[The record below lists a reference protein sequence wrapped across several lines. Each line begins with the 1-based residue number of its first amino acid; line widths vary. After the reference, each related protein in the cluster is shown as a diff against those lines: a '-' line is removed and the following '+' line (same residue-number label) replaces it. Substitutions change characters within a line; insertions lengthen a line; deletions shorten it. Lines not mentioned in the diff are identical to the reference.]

1 MSIDRH
7 HRDRLLACTSLCV
20 VGAGLALGAALGA
33 SRLGLYVPASGP
45 GSLADATSILG
56 NNLRVLA
63 LVIAASL
70 LQPRGIP
77 GLSPGFLPLWLT
89 DLAVGGF
96 VVINLMAL
104 GGVLG
109 ALGLE
114 AFVRVIPH
122 APFEVGGYLI
132 AIVAYLRARDGLL
145 DRNAAIVR
153 LALAT
158 ALLVCGAF
166 VESYVSGAL
175 A

>member
-1 MSIDRH
+1 VSVDNP
-7 HRDRLLACTSLCV
+7 HRDRFLASTSLCV
-20 VGAGLALGAALGA
+20 LGAGLVLGAALGA
-33 SRLGLYVPASGP
+33 SRLGLYVPPSGP
-45 GSLADATSILG
+45 GALAEAMTILG

-89 DLAVGGF
+89 DLAVGVF
-96 VVINLMAL
+96 VVANLVAL

-109 ALGLE
+109 ALGLD
-114 AFVRVIPH
+114 ALVRVIPH

-132 AIVAYLRARDGLL
+132 AIVAYLRTRDGLL
-145 DRNAAIVR
+145 DRNAVIAR
-153 LALAT
+153 FFLAA
-158 ALLVCGAF
+158 ALLICGAF

>member
-1 MSIDRH
+1 MSVDRH
-7 HRDRLLACTSLCV
+7 HRDRLLASTSLCV
-20 VGAGLALGAALGA
+20 LGAGLALGAALGA
-33 SRLGLYVPASGP
+33 SRLGLYVPPSGP
-45 GSLADATSILG
+45 GSLADATAILA
-56 NNLRVLA
+56 NNLQALA

-89 DLAVGGF
+89 DLAVGTF
-96 VVINLMAL
+96 VFVNLVAL
-104 GGVLG
+104 GTAVG
-109 ALGLE
+109 ALGLD

-132 AIVAYLRARDGLL
+132 AIVTYLRARDGLL
-145 DRNAAIVR
+145 DRNAAITR
-153 LALAT
+153 LATAT
-158 ALLVCGAF
+158 ALLLCGAF

>member
-7 HRDRLLACTSLCV
+7 HRDRFLAGASLCV
-20 VGAGLALGAALGA
+20 VGAGLALGTALGA
-33 SRLGLYVPASGP
+33 SRLGLYVPPSGP
-45 GSLADATSILG
+45 GSPADATAILG
-56 NNLRVLA
+56 NNLQVLA

-89 DLAVGGF
+89 DLAVGAF
-96 VVINLMAL
+96 VVVNLVAL

-109 ALGLE
+109 ALGLD

-122 APFEVGGYLI
+122 APLEVGGYLI

-145 DRNAAIVR
+145 DRNAAIAR